1 MAVFTIHMQKYVCTV
16 PGEIR
21 HRRIKI
27 GQVGTR
33 APKFPMVQIYCFFS
47 FCIGWNLE
55 WKLWNTTA
63 WYVYA
68 DSLFPFP
75 VSPSPSSISTPFH
88 FWPFRLPQRYLFISG
103 LPSCLLLLP
112 STSHFTSFLL
122 LLPPS
127 SFLLFIPLLYCL
139 LPSLLLLL
147 SFPGREENRRKKRV
161 GYRKVIGRYGH
172 GHAAGF
178 AVAWLCLQF
187 LAWHLVTR
195 VTLFKIDSSR
205 SITVGLACLQ
215 QSLSV
220 EHTFA

>member
-1 MAVFTIHMQKYVCTV
+1 MQAYII
-16 PGEIR
+16 GWLR
-21 HRRIKI
+21 HAKFGLDRSLRI
-27 GQVGTR
+27 GTR
-33 APKFPMVQIYCFFS
+33 APKFKICWISRVYGGFHHTYAEVRVHRS
-47 FCIGWNLE
+47 RWN
-55 WKLWNTTA
+55 
-63 WYVYA
+63 
-68 DSLFPFP
+68 
-75 VSPSPSSISTPFH
+75 
-88 FWPFRLPQRYLFISG
+88 
-103 LPSCLLLLP
+103 
-112 STSHFTSFLL
+112 
-122 LLPPS
+122 